1 MRNILQMDLSSFSR
15 YLMKYSLTILILFVF
30 TSNVFSQ
37 ECDETTR
44 ARMIKSG
51 LSDKTIE
58 EQCGKIDDEEN
69 ISEKIEKTEDD
80 LKISDESKK
89 PYQVQI
95 ILFSSLGSGISLYYN
110 FKNDIWFGIDS
121 QSTSGSASATITSSS
136 GNNKYE
142 GNLNFSTNYL
152 SARYYLVESMPSFFI
167 QGGLISRSWTMETVS
182 IKVSN
187 NDKIGTYIT
196 KYPSSALN
204 IGLGWNWI
212 SDQGI
217 SGGIHI
223 IGIVGGSPLHTYE
236 MESGWTCS
244 DSCKASYETA
254 IDELNTN
261 STLHLNI
268 GYNFNF

>member
-1 MRNILQMDLSSFSR
+1 MKNILQVDLPSFSR
-15 YLMKYSLTILILFVF
+15 YLMKYLLTILILFVF

-58 EQCGKIDDEEN
+58 EQCGKIEKGGKVPEE
-69 ISEKIEKTEDD
+69 IENTEDD
-80 LKISDESKK
+80 LTISDESKK
-89 PYQVQI
+89 PYQAQI
-95 ILFSSLGSGISLYYN
+95 ILLSSLGSGISLYYY

-121 QSTSGSASATITSSS
+121 QSTSASATSSNGS
-136 GNNKYE
+136 TKYE

-167 QGGLISRSWTMETVS
+167 QGGLISRSWTMETDS

-187 NDKIGTYIT
+187 NEKIGTYKT

-212 SDQGI
+212 SDEGI
-217 SGGIHI
+217 SGGIHLI
-223 IGIVGGSPLHTYE
+223 SLNGGNPRNTYQ
-236 MESGWTCS
+236 MESDWVC
-244 DSCKASYETA
+244 DDDCKESYETA
-254 IDELNTN
+254 VDEFTPTA
-261 STLHLNI
+261 TLHLNL

>member
-1 MRNILQMDLSSFSR
+1 MRKILQMDIPSSSR
-15 YLMKYSLTILILFVF
+15 YLVKYTLTILILFVF

-37 ECDETTR
+37 ECDEATR

-51 LSDKTIE
+51 ISDKTIE
-58 EQCGKIDDEEN
+58 EQCGKIGEKEKVSEN
-69 ISEKIEKTEDD
+69 VEKTEDD

-95 ILFSSLGSGISLYYN
+95 ILLSSLGSGISLYYN

-121 QSTSGSASATITSSS
+121 QSTSASATLTASS
-136 GNNKYE
+136 GNTKYE

-152 SARYYLVESMPSFFI
+152 NARYYLIESMPSFFI
-167 QGGLISRSWTMETVS
+167 QGGLVSRSWTMETVA

-212 SDQGI
+212 SDQGV
-217 SGGIHI
+217 SGGIHFI
-223 IGIVGGSPLHTYE
+223 SIVGGSPLHTYE

-254 IDELNTN
+254 VDEFVPT
-261 STLHLNI
+261 STAHVNI